1 VRASSITITTTM
13 KHAVMFHA
21 YRVPWYNH
29 GGKGPAARHGEF
41 ASVPANDANDAANIA
56 IQLLGA
62 SFLTPGEAFDANE
75 HGHGTRA
82 SEHDRETFLILPEDD
97 ENDDDNPLQE
107 FIGPL

>member
-1 VRASSITITTTM
+1 MRASTVTISPTM
-13 KHAVMFHA
+13 KHGIMFHA

-41 ASVPANDANDAANIA
+41 ASVPANDAHDAANIA

-62 SFLTPGEAFDANE
+62 SFLTAAEAFDANE

-97 ENDDDNPLQE
+97 EDDDDNPLQE